1 MPYPTATAAAMP
13 TTAPRAASP
22 VSVDAWNVASRNTE
36 VSKPSL
42 STARNAIPASAHAV
56 PRPSAS
62 VALASS
68 SFVRCRA
75 CVRIQT
81 IMPVTKT
88 TATMPMTAS
97 MPSCCA
103 WGRACSTTCRPKPTA
118 MLRTT
123 GDADAEPH
131 RGEGDT
137 VAAQERGDD
146 ADDERGFE
154 AFTETDDEGG
164 EHDEGKASLTST
176 LASTSSAWGLMVLMN
191 LLSADGLAAVTN
203 VLDLAGV
210 FASALLG
217 GAVARSMDF
226 DLFGF
231 LVVGFVS
238 GLGGGMLRDVL
249 LQNGPPVALTDPLY
263 VPVAVAGAL
272 VAFLVSFSERGWDRL
287 FTFLDA
293 AVIGFWAVVGVQ
305 RTFDAGLEWPA
316 AIIMG
321 TITAVGGG
329 VGRDLLLRRVPAVFG
344 GNALYASV
352 AVAASVVMVAASA
365 LGSPTIGIV
374 AAVVLSLLLRWGA
387 VRWGWGLPNGRE
399 WQPQS
404 TLASLLR
411 RGRGLRPDA
420 VRLLRRPGRRQGTGS
435 VHTDDDH

>member
-1 MPYPTATAAAMP
+1 
-13 TTAPRAASP
+13 
-22 VSVDAWNVASRNTE
+22 
-36 VSKPSL
+36 
-42 STARNAIPASAHAV
+42 
-56 PRPSAS
+56 
-62 VALASS
+62 
-68 SFVRCRA
+68 
-75 CVRIQT
+75 
-81 IMPVTKT
+81 
-88 TATMPMTAS
+88 
-97 MPSCCA
+97 
-103 WGRACSTTCRPKPTA
+103 
-118 MLRTT
+118 
-123 GDADAEPH
+123 
-131 RGEGDT
+131 
-137 VAAQERGDD
+137 
-146 ADDERGFE
+146 
-154 AFTETDDEGG
+154 
-164 EHDEGKASLTST
+164 
-176 LASTSSAWGLMVLMN
+176 MVFMN
-191 LLSADGLAAVTN
+191 LLTVDGLAAVTN

-272 VAFLVSFSERGWDRL
+272 VAFFVSFSERGWDRL

-352 AVAASVVMVAASA
+352 AVAASAVMVGASA

-387 VRWGWGLPNGRE
+387 VRWGWGLPNGRN

-404 TLASLLR
+404 QLASLLR
-411 RGRGLRPDA
+411 RGRGRGRTPRPVRPGAARLLRPGA
-420 VRLLRRPGRRQGTGS
+420 TRLLRRPGQDAGAGGLHTGS
-435 VHTDDDH
+435 IRLDGLHTGALHLDQDPPDRADHRED